1 MVRFRYIDLA
11 DNAMN
16 DSTIGTHENASI
28 EIGQHWSRL
37 RELDHNLSESV
48 RTSTNYLVPG
58 EGHLVENV
66 AGGLVPAALA

>member
-1 MVRFRYIDLA
+1 MVRFKYIDLA

-16 DSTIGTHENASI
+16 YSRIGTHENASI
-28 EIGQHWSRL
+28 EISQHWSRL
-37 RELDHNLSESV
+37 KELDQSLSESV
-48 RTSTNYLVPG
+48 RTSTNYLAPG